1 MRATRS
7 AQAILV
13 LAILAAC
20 GTTKEAAK
28 DSASAMMPAP
38 APAMAA
44 GPAIADFAG
53 TWKMTSTLTGVAKP
67 VASTLTGSADGST
80 WTMSFEGRPD
90 VPVQSSV
97 VGDSLIGQ
105 TAEYESV
112 VRKGVMVTV
121 RTASVMSNG
130 MLSGNM
136 VATYK
141 TPKGEEKVNG
151 TITGTRA
158 PK

>member
-1 MRATRS
+1 MRTKHS

-20 GTTKEAAK
+20 GTTQDAAK

-38 APAMAA
+38 AATAA
-44 GPAIADFAG
+44 PTIADFVG
-53 TWKMTSTLTGVAKP
+53 TWQMTSTLTGVEKP
-67 VASTLTGSADGST
+67 VSSTLTSSADGTT
-80 WTMSFEGRPD
+80 WTMSPDGRPD
-90 VPVQSSV
+90 VAVQTSII
-97 VGDSLIGQ
+97 GDSLIGQ
-105 TAEYESV
+105 SAEYESV
-112 VRKGVMVTV
+112 LRKGVMVTV
-121 RTASVMSNG
+121 RTASVLSNG

-141 TPKGEEKVNG
+141 TPKGEEKV
-151 TITGTRA
+151 TGTVTATRV